1 MLSAGIIQ
9 PVEKATCQCIAFTFS
24 SSFMV
29 LCFFVIIIEARK
41 KIIFHYLIRHEFSMK
56 LMLSFLDDMLL
67 GKDLLAKQA
76 FVKTVLNLVCDDET
90 WSQHEDQFFSE
101 YLPTWV
107 FFSSSF
113 LDNLFL
119 TSFFS
124 LPLTL
129 SKNNHLLD
137 GKRPKVNFLKATLF

>member
-9 PVEKATCQCIAFTFS
+9 TVEKATCQCRAFTFS

-29 LCFFVIIIEARK
+29 LCFFVIIIKARK

-76 FVKTVLNLVCDDET
+76 FVKIVLNLVCDDET
-90 WSQHEDQFFSE
+90 CSQHEDQFFSE

-137 GKRPKVNFLKATLF
+137 GRRPKVNFLKATLF